1 MRRSV
6 LVAALLILS
15 LRASAQDMAPLDV
28 AALGG
33 PPGLRVAG
41 RDSVARG
48 MPCDVVLALD
58 ASASAFLPSE
68 RDVDGDGVIGALSGR
83 GTRWAGRTPRPAH
96 AWTTD
101 PGDTVFELS
110 RAVARRLLDSLP
122 QQGVRVGLLTFSEQ
136 IRVRARLGSAE
147 NALRALDSLRAPF
160 HPGATN
166 LGGAI
171 HAGEDMLVPWS
182 RDRRD
187 RILILVM
194 LSDGRATWP
203 GPPVIASRA
212 ARLAA
217 LAAGRNGVLIVPVGV
232 GPHAVGQGSEYARLA
247 ALRGGEY
254 GVTDFDLSGLS
265 ACRATRKQRE
275 IAAGE

>member
-1 MRRSV
+1 MRRSF

-15 LRASAQDMAPLDV
+15 LRTSAQDLAPLDV
-28 AALGG
+28 VALGG
-33 PPGLRVAG
+33 TWLRVAG
-41 RDSVARG
+41 RESVARG
-48 MPCDVVLALD
+48 TPCDVVLALD
-58 ASASAFLPSE
+58 TSASAFLPSE
-68 RDVDGDGVIGALSGR
+68 RDVDGDGVVGALSER
-83 GTRWAGRTPRPAH
+83 GTRWAGGSPRAAR

-110 RAVARRLLDSLP
+110 RALARRLMHSLP

-147 NALRALDSLRAPF
+147 NALRALDSLRVPF

-171 HAGEDMLVPWS
+171 RAGEDMLAPWS
-182 RDRRD
+182 RNRRD
-187 RILILVM
+187 RILVL

-212 ARLAA
+212 ASLAA
-217 LAAGRNGVLIVPVGV
+217 LTAEHNRVSIVSVGV
-232 GPHAVGQGSEYARLA
+232 GPLA
-247 ALRGGEY
+247 A
-254 GVTDFDLSGLS
+254 DLSGLS
-265 ACRATRKQRE
+265 ACRATRKQLE